1 MLLGTNIVVMEELMN
16 ESNERVQFISDY
28 IISYENKIK
37 ILNKEGL
44 FDAAKLFELFA
55 IKVCSL
61 YFKQEFFNLNVNTFQ
76 YPCVDLISEDKNLFV
91 QVSTVQDVPTKI
103 KNTLESIRDSKHENI
118 KDIKNVIF
126 FLLSNDS
133 INNVV
138 DYKGENKI
146 GNFEFIK
153 KENLITTRDVIYKA
167 EVDLD
172 FQLGL
177 YDILKKEEESVKTN
191 LKSFKEALRDSATC
205 ISSIEDKINGEYSID
220 LSEYINNI
228 REHNHK
234 NILIEG
240 KAGSG
245 KTVLCKKLVEQE
257 EIVLFARAE
266 RFCEETNINSIWHF
280 NLDETLE
287 YLNNKKIVIFIDAL
301 EFIADNRTKLDMLMM
316 LYERTKDYRNVF
328 IIVSCRTS
336 DKSAFIKL
344 QNEYSIVNYEVAN
357 LNPEMLKPLADK
369 YSIIR
374 DMQNNDLYS
383 ELLGSPF
390 YLNIIISNMSTLQN
404 ISDENQLREYIWQ
417 KVISLN
423 DSNIRDAVNKIVFER
438 AKNFLVGV
446 PCDEIDPEILKKL
459 ESNNI
464 VTCNDKRVRLK
475 YDIFE
480 DICFEQ
486 YIDKVFYE
494 CKGDY
499 KIFFDKLENMG
510 RCIYRRYQIWIENKL
525 LAKNNRD
532 KFIYSLLFSKTL
544 PDEWH
549 KQTEIGLVKSRH
561 SESFFIENAN
571 TLIKENLL
579 LEFVNITNLY
589 GFELDVPFSR
599 DIYLTLKNAG
609 IGRKC
614 LINIIAENN
623 LYKTWTEP
631 VQPLE
636 KLVIDYSQNKDYDE
650 STAINTTKILAYLI
664 DEILL
669 NKPKEKYWRVFDCI
683 KDKLRAVY
691 KLGNYCKDWIN
702 NFFNKVIDMFKGQDD
717 DKVRFA
723 EDVIENIISYEN
735 CILSKYIPNEVCNI
749 FELYYTFKR
758 KPSKNNFYIP
768 ENENKIY
775 SLYGLNKN
783 AESYDHES
791 FRKAPQ
797 NSNFVY
803 MYFCFNGLHGLKW
816 MVQFINKLVLNF
828 KNNNKGLPEFTV
840 YFAETNKEKKYFGYS
855 DMWLTMVQE
864 HQVPT
869 LIADIVYSFKELIRF
884 YMKNNDLSVTQK
896 LKIANNIKNYIYENS
911 NNIILLSII
920 SEVGMEFEQLL
931 PGYAIDLISNMDI
944 VINDLTRYS
953 LQMPNPLRNKLEN
966 EIMISAGLP
975 FGLKHRYK
983 AVNNN
988 ISLREYARN
997 CQIEHGKNI
1006 RKKTFDIIDYLYRTI
1021 PDDLENC
1028 ERYLQLQQI
1037 DMRKAEVHK
1046 INDSTI
1052 ESITGMAKQKSDK
1065 QEKLNSKY
1073 IPLVNKCNDLNN
1085 KIKDNTIILDD
1096 YISSINLLLSY
1107 KDDPLYFSIENNLF
1121 AYISLALNDPNL
1133 DIVKREE
1140 YCKLWIENSSKLTFN
1155 GSMLDSELFTILF
1168 KQINLEINGIL
1179 KNDIKQILLD
1189 LILYEGPNGKIRQI
1203 AVYAKQ
1209 YLRNNIQIAT
1219 SIFYTIL
1226 ALAKDEMNHQ
1236 KYNAKYIIENKL
1248 EDNFVFKP
1256 NMQAKLVGVDQ
1267 FIENDGKKLYCSNAQ
1282 QIIKKYL
1289 YDEQQ
1294 LDLDDFNLYDYDI
1307 HLLSYALNC
1316 GVTLDGSIFDDIV
1329 RQYIEF
1335 LIHFWHENKGNYSN
1349 HEIIGVYELYEV
1361 QEFIQREILSNLNQ
1375 TKKVLSLMFD
1385 NIDYSLFEKETVEFY
1400 LEVFG
1405 CLLSYY
1411 FDSYDNAQK
1420 RQNCEEIIELL
1431 AEKINAINDV
1441 NLRINLTKCL
1451 MFCLTRYGGSG
1462 DWSNCKASY
1471 SYKDKLFLNKVFANY
1486 GYYHLGEL
1494 LEVIYKMHLDELLP
1508 EILLSLK
1515 ESFEKA
1521 PRERKYEWDT
1531 ESLYKII
1538 LDKSFI
1544 IDSIINKSF
1553 FKFARD
1559 IKEDNDLIAA
1569 FEYILN
1575 VLVEYGNEKAAV
1587 ILDEFRIH

>member
-1 MLLGTNIVVMEELMN
+1 MN

-37 ILNKEGL
+37 TLNKEGL

-61 YFKQEFFNLNVNTFQ
+61 YFKQPFFNLNINTFQ

-103 KNTLESIRDSKHENI
+103 KNTLESIRDSKYENI
-118 KDIKNVIF
+118 KGIKNVIF
-126 FLLSNDS
+126 FMLSNES
-133 INNVV
+133 IDKVI
-138 DYKGENKI
+138 DYKEENKV

-153 KENLITTRDVIYKA
+153 EKNLITTLDVIHKA
-167 EVDLD
+167 QVDLD

-191 LKSFKEALRDSATC
+191 LKRFKEALRDSATC

-220 LSEYINNI
+220 LSEYIKNI
-228 REHNHK
+228 REQNHK

-257 EIVLFARAE
+257 KLLLFARAE
-266 RFCEETNINSIWHF
+266 RFCEETDINNIWHF

-287 YLNNKKIVIFIDAL
+287 YLNNKKIVLFIDAL
-301 EFIADNRTKLDMLMM
+301 EFIADNRTKLDMLMT
-316 LYERTKDYRNVF
+316 LYERTKNYSNVF
-328 IIVSCRTS
+328 IIASCRTS

-344 QNEYSIVNYEVAN
+344 QNEYSIVNYEIAN
-357 LNPEMLKPLADK
+357 LGPEVLKPLTDK
-369 YSIIR
+369 YSIIK
-374 DMQNNDLYS
+374 DMQKNDLYS
-383 ELLGSPF
+383 KLLVSPF
-390 YLNIIISNMSTLQN
+390 YLNIIISNMSSLQN

-417 KVISLN
+417 NIICLN
-423 DSNIRDAVNKIVFER
+423 DNNIKKVVNKIVFER
-438 AKNFLVGV
+438 ASNFLVGV
-446 PCDEIDPEILKKL
+446 PCDEIDPYILKKL
-459 ESNNI
+459 KSNSI
-464 VTCNDKRVRLK
+464 VTCSDQRIRLK

-486 YIDKVFYE
+486 YIDKIFYV

-499 KIFFDKLENMG
+499 KAFFNKLEKIG

-525 LAKNNRD
+525 LAKYNRD
-532 KFIYSLLFSKTL
+532 KFIYSLLFSKNL
-544 PDEWH
+544 PDEWR

-571 TLIKENLL
+571 SLIKENLL
-579 LEFVNITNLY
+579 VEFVNITNLY

-599 DIYLTLKNAG
+599 DIYLTLQNAG
-609 IGRKC
+609 AGRKC

-623 LYKTWTEP
+623 LYETWAGP
-631 VQPLE
+631 IQQLE
-636 KLVIDYSQNKDYDE
+636 KLLIDYSKDKNFDE
-650 STAINTTKILAYLI
+650 NSAKNTTKILTYLI
-664 DEILL
+664 DKTLL
-669 NKPKEKYWRVFDCI
+669 NVKQDAYWQLFDCI
-683 KDKLRAVY
+683 KDKLSAVY
-691 KLGNYCKDWIN
+691 ELGEFCKDWIN
-702 NFFNKVIDMFKGQDD
+702 DFFNKIIAMFKGQDD
-717 DKVRFA
+717 DKIRFS

-735 CILSKYIPNEVCNI
+735 CILSKYFPNEVCNI
-749 FELYYTFKR
+749 FELFYTYKHEPTKF
-758 KPSKNNFYIP
+758 NFYIP
-768 ENENKIY
+768 ENENKMY

-791 FRKAPQ
+791 FRKVPQ
-797 NSNFVY
+797 NSNFLY
-803 MYFCFNGLHGLKW
+803 MYFHFNGLHGLKW
-816 MVQFINKLVLNF
+816 MVQFINKLVLNL
-828 KNNNKGLPEFTV
+828 KNNNKGLPEFTI
-840 YFAETNKEKKYFGYS
+840 YFTETNKEKKYIGYS

-864 HQVPT
+864 HQIPM

-884 YMKNNDLSVTQK
+884 YMKSNDLSVAQK
-896 LKIANNIKNYIYENS
+896 VKIANNLKNYIYENS

-975 FGLKHRYK
+975 LGLKHRYN
-983 AVNNN
+983 AINSN
-988 ISLREYARN
+988 INLREYARN
-997 CQIEHGKNI
+997 CQIEHGEVI

-1021 PDDLENC
+1021 PDDLENSD
-1028 ERYLQLQQI
+1028 RYLQLQQI
-1037 DMRKAEVHK
+1037 DLRKAEVYK

-1052 ESITGMAKQKSDK
+1052 ELVPTITGMAKQKSDK
-1065 QEKLNSKY
+1065 QEQLNSKY
-1073 IPLVNKCNDLNN
+1073 IPLVNKFNDLND
-1085 KIKDNTIILDD
+1085 KMKDKTIILDD
-1096 YISSINLLLSY
+1096 YMSAINLLLSY
-1107 KDDPLYFSIENNLF
+1107 KDDPVYFSIENNLF
-1121 AYISLALNDPNL
+1121 IYISLALNDPNL
-1133 DIVKREE
+1133 DIFNREK
-1140 YCKLWIENSSKLTFN
+1140 YCKLWIENSRKLTIN
-1155 GSMLDSELFTILF
+1155 GSILDSELFTILF
-1168 KQINLEINGIL
+1168 KQINLEINDTL

-1189 LILYEGPNGKIRQI
+1189 LILYEGSNGKIRQI
-1203 AVYAKQ
+1203 EVYAKQ

-1219 SIFYTIL
+1219 SIFHTVL

-1236 KYNAKYIIENKL
+1236 KYNAKYILENKL
-1248 EDNFVFKP
+1248 EDNFIFNP
-1256 NMQAKLVGVDQ
+1256 NMQAKLIGVDQ
-1267 FIENDGKKLYCSNAQ
+1267 FIKDDGKKLYCSNSQ
-1282 QIIKKYL
+1282 QIIKQYL
-1289 YDEQQ
+1289 YDEQK
-1294 LDLDDFNLYDYDI
+1294 LDLNNFNLYDYDVR
-1307 HLLSYALNC
+1307 LLSYALNC
-1316 GVTLDGSIFDDIV
+1316 GLTLDGSVFDDIV

-1335 LIHFWHENKGNYSN
+1335 LIHFWHENKGNYSD
-1349 HEIIGVYELYEV
+1349 HEIIGVYELYEA
-1361 QEFIQREILSNLNQ
+1361 QEFLQREILSNLNQ

-1385 NIDYSLFEKETVEFY
+1385 NVDYSLFEKETIDFY

-1405 CLLSYY
+1405 CLLPYY
-1411 FDSYDNAQK
+1411 FDSYNNVQQ
-1420 RQNCEEIIELL
+1420 RQNCEEIVELL
-1431 AEKINAINDV
+1431 EAKIEDINNE

-1451 MFCLTRYGGSG
+1451 IFCLTRYGGSG
-1462 DWSNCKASY
+1462 DWSKCKTSY
-1471 SYKDKLFLNKVFANY
+1471 SYKDKLFLNKMFNNY

-1494 LEVIYKMHLDELLP
+1494 LEVVYKMHLDELLP

-1531 ESLYKII
+1531 ESLNKII
-1538 LDKSFI
+1538 FDKSFI

-1553 FKFARD
+1553 FKFARE
-1559 IKEDNDLIAA
+1559 IKEDKSLIVA

-1575 VLVEYGNEKAAV
+1575 VLIEYGNEKAAV